1 MIRFSAALVAVAVGV
16 LVAGVVTS
24 KLLFVYVAIGVSAAA
39 LVALA
44 IGVVLR
50 RAELFGEPG
59 VSPGPAAAGASAEE
73 PRLPS
78 QNQVLPN
85 GRGDS
90 PDAPIPAGSS
100 AAFPIGQFP
109 PDAGNSR
116 DAVRAAAQGGQQG
129 GQGTP
134 GFGPSG
140 YGQPSRLRPAPAAF
154 GLAGLRPGRVRP
166 GRPRRPA
173 RQGGT
178 ARPRDAGQGAGRQRR
193 LGRQERPCAGHPGL
207 GSSGTGES
215 CPLGYP
221 SAGQCST
228 GSLFLGCPRS
238 GSRGLERPGLG
249 CSAAGSPEL
258 AAAAAAGHP
267 SPGCRAA
274 RRPAT
279 GGPAR
284 APRARGPRRGRG
296 PLRRPVPVPRPLGPE
311 RPASPG
317 RPALPGVRVRLRRAA
332 RPVVFAGPVTG

>member
-39 LVALA
+39 LVVLA

-50 RAELFGEPG
+50 RAELFGEPE

-73 PRLPS
+73 SRLSS

-90 PDAPIPAGSS
+90 PDAPVPAGSS

-140 YGQPSRLRPAPAAF
+140 YGQPQPAF
-154 GLAGLRPGRVRP
+154 G
-166 GRPRRPA
+166 
-173 RQGGT
+173 QG
-178 ARPRDAGQGAGRQRR
+178 
-193 LGRQERPCAGHPGL
+193 
-207 GSSGTGES
+207 
-215 CPLGYP
+215 
-221 SAGQCST
+221 
-228 GSLFLGCPRS
+228 
-238 GSRGLERPGLG
+238 
-249 CSAAGSPEL
+249 
-258 AAAAAAGHP
+258 
-267 SPGCRAA
+267 
-274 RRPAT
+274 
-279 GGPAR
+279 
-284 APRARGPRRGRG
+284 
-296 PLRRPVPVPRPLGPE
+296 
-311 RPASPG
+311 
-317 RPALPGVRVRLRRAA
+317 
-332 RPVVFAGPVTG
+332 

>member
-39 LVALA
+39 LVVLA

-50 RAELFGEPG
+50 RAELFGEPE

-73 PRLPS
+73 SRLPS

-90 PDAPIPAGSS
+90 PDAPVPAGSS

-140 YGQPSRLRPAPAAF
+140 YGQPQPAFGQGPQGAPSGRETQPGQPQPAFGQAAF
-154 GLAGLRPGRVRP
+154 GQSAQGAQPGREAQP
-166 GRPRRPA
+166 
-173 RQGGT
+173 
-178 ARPRDAGQGAGRQRR
+178 
-193 LGRQERPCAGHPGL
+193 
-207 GSSGTGES
+207 
-215 CPLGYP
+215 
-221 SAGQCST
+221 
-228 GSLFLGCPRS
+228 
-238 GSRGLERPGLG
+238 
-249 CSAAGSPEL
+249 
-258 AAAAAAGHP
+258 
-267 SPGCRAA
+267 
-274 RRPAT
+274 
-279 GGPAR
+279 
-284 APRARGPRRGRG
+284 
-296 PLRRPVPVPRPLGPE
+296 
-311 RPASPG
+311 
-317 RPALPGVRVRLRRAA
+317 
-332 RPVVFAGPVTG
+332 